1 MDEKT
6 KEKFEYVWKNTEIL
20 KVAERTLFTFGDTG
34 LPYLFLARSLTKDT
48 DTVVREGEV
57 TVKRPLVIKP
67 HPDHPIFEGFGE
79 HEEELGMFLIQ
90 RLAYIPPYKYTHG
103 SKKIYVSSE
112 SIGTIIGKLRR
123 RLEREDNRLTALIRG
138 TADMW
143 EVSVMRYAAEM
154 MIKSLPSNLTELKER
169 GLLDQ

>member
-1 MDEKT
+1 MDEKM

-34 LPYLFLARSLTKDT
+34 LPYLFIARSLTKGT

-67 HPDHPIFEGFGE
+67 HPDHPMFEGFGE
-79 HEEELGMFLIQ
+79 YEEELGMFLIQ

-103 SKKIYVSSE
+103 SKRIYISSE
-112 SIGTIIGKLRR
+112 SIEAMTGKLRR
-123 RLEREDNRLTALIRG
+123 RLEREDNRLIALITG
-138 TADMW
+138 IADMW
-143 EVSVMRYAAEM
+143 EVSVMKYAAEM
-154 MIKSLPSNLTELKER
+154 MMKSLPSNLTELKER
-169 GLLDQ
+169 GFLDG